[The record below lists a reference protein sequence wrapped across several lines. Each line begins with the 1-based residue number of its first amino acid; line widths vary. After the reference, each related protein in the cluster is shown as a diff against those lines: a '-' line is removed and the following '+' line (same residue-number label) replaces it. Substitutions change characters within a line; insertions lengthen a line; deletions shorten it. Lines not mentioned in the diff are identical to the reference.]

1 MQGDTYCY
9 TIKQIDDYLATTG
22 LSGFALDN
30 ERRRLIDRLSVRL
43 SDTVDPESDVF
54 SGRDKAQS
62 LMKAGF
68 DRYEMMIE
76 FMKARREG
84 EYDVEKYKA
93 VPTPKAINDGFLDM
107 AALLFDRG
115 TEIHNAKFVY
125 CSESIEMKFDSIP
138 GLKFGI
144 EIFYD
149 TPDLM
154 YVDATV
160 DTTTENYVANP
171 DNTKFYVS
179 EMPAYDVNLLASYID
194 QHVKEWKNR

>member
-1 MQGDTYCY
+1 MQGDTNFY

-22 LSGFALDN
+22 LSGFALEN
-30 ERRRLIDRLSVRL
+30 ERHRLIDRLSVRM
-43 SDTVDPESDVF
+43 SGTVDPESDVF
-54 SGRDKAQS
+54 SGLDKARS
-62 LMKAGF
+62 LMKDGF
-68 DRYEMMIE
+68 ARYEMMIA
-76 FMKARREG
+76 FMKPRREG
-84 EYDVEKYKA
+84 EYDVNEYKA

-154 YVDATV
+154 YVDATADKTPKYSTDKPGKPKV
-160 DTTTENYVANP
+160 DVC
-171 DNTKFYVS
+171 
-179 EMPAYDVNLLASYID
+179 EMTAYDVNSLVSYID
-194 QHVKEWKNR
+194 THVKNWKER

>member
-9 TIKQIDDYLATTG
+9 TIKQIDDYLAKTG

-43 SDTVDPESDVF
+43 SGTVDPESDVF
-54 SGRDKAQS
+54 SGLDKARS

-68 DRYEMMIE
+68 ARYEMMIA
-76 FMKARREG
+76 FMKPRREG
-84 EYDVEKYKA
+84 EYDVNEYKA

-160 DTTTENYVANP
+160 DTTTNGYTANP

-179 EMPAYDVNLLASYID
+179 EMPAYDVNSLARYID
-194 QHVKEWKNR
+194 EHVRCWKER

>member
-22 LSGFALDN
+22 LSGFALEN
-30 ERRRLIDRLSVRL
+30 ERRRLIDRLAVRL
-43 SDTVDPESDVF
+43 SGTVDPESDVF
-54 SGRDKAQS
+54 SGLDKARS

-68 DRYEMMIE
+68 ARYEKMIE
-76 FMKARREG
+76 RMKAHREG
-84 EYDVEKYKA
+84 NYDVEEYKA
-93 VPTPKAINDGFLDM
+93 VPTPKAINDGFRDM

-149 TPDLM
+149 TPDMM

-160 DTTTENYVANP
+160 DTTTKGYTANP
-171 DNTKFYVS
+171 GNTKFYVS
-179 EMPAYDVNLLASYID
+179 EMPAYDVNSLTSYID
-194 QHVKEWKNR
+194 QHVKYWEER

>member
-9 TIKQIDDYLATTG
+9 TIKQIDDYLEKTG

-30 ERRRLIDRLSVRL
+30 ERRRLIDRLSIRL
-43 SDTVDPESDVF
+43 SGTVDPESDVF
-54 SGRDKAQS
+54 SGLDKARS
-62 LMKAGF
+62 LTKAGF
-68 DRYEMMIE
+68 ARYEKMIE
-76 FMKARREG
+76 IMKIRREG
-84 EYDVEKYKA
+84 DYDVEEYKA
-93 VPTPKAINDGFLDM
+93 VPVPKDINDGFLDM

-115 TEIHNAKFVY
+115 TEIHNAKFVF
-125 CSESIEMKFDSIP
+125 CHESIEMKFDSIP

-160 DTTTENYVANP
+160 DTTTNGYTANP

-179 EMPAYDVNLLASYID
+179 EMPAYDVNSLARYID
-194 QHVKEWKNR
+194 EHIKCWKER